1 MHTSAMICVLQ
12 IIDEKQL
19 LKRYQKEIINL
30 KEELHQI
37 KRGTSQEDLISIR
50 EEVHIL
56 YLWNNQGN
64 IISYLKQLQGL

>member
-12 IIDEKQL
+12 IIDDKQL

-50 EEVHIL
+50 EGVHIL
-56 YLWNNQGN
+56 YLWND
-64 IISYLKQLQGL
+64 QGLSFPI